1 MRFALSGKSG
11 GGAFTP
17 MRFTLSGKSGGGA
30 FTPMRFTLLRQSG
43 RRRIHSM
50 RFTLTNEAVG
60 GAFAAPKAPGVAFGP
75 CSISDP
81 CVSESPFWLARG
93 GVLVGHLRFPTLAAG
108 SSVSPLSCLEF
119 R

>member
-1 MRFALSGKSG
+1 MRFA
-11 GGAFTP
+11 
-17 MRFTLSGKSGGGA
+17 LSGKSGGGA

-108 SSVSPLSCLEF
+108 SSVSPLMS
-119 R
+119 